1 MGFVELREGAQK
13 HWRGGLQKWG
23 ETSLPKILRGYRP
36 TCTFLGGWEG
46 NGWRWMTRKIGWG
59 K

>member
-1 MGFVELREGAQK
+1 MHKK

-46 NGWRWMTRKIGWG
+46 NGWRWMTIKIGWG
-59 K
+59 NR